1 MAVAISLNNLTKK
14 PTISIDS
21 SIHGY
26 HEMPFESILE
36 LLSKLESILS
46 KFAGIL
52 RAVLSQHY
60 HMPKVRGG
68 GREELPQA
76 R

>member
-46 KFAGIL
+46 KFA
-52 RAVLSQHY
+52 AVLST
-60 HMPKVRGG
+60 KFT
-68 GREELPQA
+68 
-76 R
+76 